1 MHLIQ
6 FGLQEIGQIMLKN
19 NHDKIRELAKEEPI
33 LRSVLNMVE
42 YGHPPVRN
50 IFRSNSICVKSG
62 Y

>member
-1 MHLIQ
+1 
-6 FGLQEIGQIMLKN
+6 MLKN